1 MRKRPLNLEKVLTDV
16 GRRIAELRSQRDLT
30 QEQLAARADIG
41 WKYLQQIELGYENL
55 TLQSLVKFANLFGV
69 GLGELVKAPKTKRV
83 RPGRPRS
90 RRK

>member
-1 MRKRPLNLEKVLTDV
+1 MRKRPLNLDKVLTDV

-69 GLGELVKAPKTKRV
+69 GLTELVKVPKIRKV
-83 RPGRPRS
+83 RAGRPRS